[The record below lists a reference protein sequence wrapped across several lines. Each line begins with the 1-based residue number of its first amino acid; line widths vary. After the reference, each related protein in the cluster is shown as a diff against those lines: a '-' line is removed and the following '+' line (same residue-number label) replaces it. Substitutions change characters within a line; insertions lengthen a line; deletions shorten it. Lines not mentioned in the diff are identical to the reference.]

1 MTILSGQD
9 TAGGPIPLHCRQH
22 GDKKGSDAF
31 ILELQVVDLYGDRPK
46 QMRLTPFLSRP
57 AVVLS
62 VGFGGLI
69 LFILAAAIGTLV
81 LLERVRTAD
90 TRIRQAFLGQLR
102 ALEQIRSEIYL
113 SGTDMRDFL
122 LSPGTGGVEAPRKD
136 ILAIQ
141 AQTQVALETYA
152 RSLDAQEQDAFQA
165 LRSEINEWFQVFQ
178 TAFQWTPRERER
190 SRAAFFN
197 EQVVPRRITML
208 QIADRIAEINEL
220 GLNRAEE
227 RLAESAERLRL
238 SLYATF
244 GIALLGGMML
254 AITTT
259 ALTLRLER
267 EVERRLKETIEARAD
282 LQALSARL
290 VRAQEDERRTL
301 ARELH
306 DEVGQSLSAIMM
318 EASSAAEATDAK
330 GIRDRVSSIGATA
343 EKTLNIVRDMALLLR
358 PSMLDDFG
366 LLPALNWHA
375 REMSKRTGL
384 NVRIEADELS
394 DDLPDE
400 HKTCIY
406 RVVQEALNNAA
417 RHANARNLQVV
428 VKNEG
433 DRVAFS
439 VRDDGS
445 GFDKRVVRGLGMLGM
460 EERVRRLGGIF
471 QIDSEM
477 GRGTTISAE
486 LPLPVMTRTEKLGAH
501 RPFVSV
507 VRDKV

>member
-1 MTILSGQD
+1 
-9 TAGGPIPLHCRQH
+9 
-22 GDKKGSDAF
+22 
-31 ILELQVVDLYGDRPK
+31 
-46 QMRLTPFLSRP
+46 MRKLRP
-57 AVVLS
+57 ALVLS

-81 LLERVRTAD
+81 LLERVKADD
-90 TRIRQAFLGQLR
+90 TRIRQAFLGRLR

-122 LSPGTGGVEAPRKD
+122 LSPGEGGVDATRKD
-136 ILAIQ
+136 IVAIE
-141 AQTQVALETYA
+141 AQTRAALDVYA
-152 RSLDAQEQDAFQA
+152 RSVDPAEQDAFQA
-165 LRSEINEWFQVFQ
+165 LRSEIDEWFQVFQ

-190 SRAAFFN
+190 LRAAFFD

-227 RLAESAERLRL
+227 RLAASAERLRL
-238 SLYATF
+238 SLYVTF

-254 AITTT
+254 AIATT

-267 EVERRLKETIEARAD
+267 EVERRRAD
-282 LQALSARL
+282 LQGLSARL

-318 EASSAAEATDAK
+318 EASSAGAASDTA
-330 GIRDRVSSIGATA
+330 GIRDRLRSIGSMA
-343 EKTLNIVRDMALLLR
+343 EKTLNIVRDLALLLR

-366 LLPALNWHA
+366 LVPALNWHA

-384 NVRIEADELS
+384 HVRIDADEIS

-417 RHANARNLQVV
+417 RHANARSLQVV
-428 VKNEG
+428 VKNDG
-433 DRVAFS
+433 DRMVFS

-445 GFDKRVVRGLGMLGM
+445 GFDKRFVRGLGLIGM
-460 EERVRRLGGIF
+460 EERVRRLGGELR
-471 QIDSEM
+471 IDSEM

-486 LPLPVMTRTEKLGAH
+486 LPLPEMVRTEAKTLGAH
-501 RPFVSV
+501 RPVVSV
-507 VRDKV
+507 VRDHE

>member
-1 MTILSGQD
+1 L
-9 TAGGPIPLHCRQH
+9 R
-22 GDKKGSDAF
+22 
-31 ILELQVVDLYGDRPK
+31 
-46 QMRLTPFLSRP
+46 RLRP
-57 AVVLS
+57 ALVLS

-69 LFILAAAIGTLV
+69 LFILAAAIGTLF
-81 LLERVRTAD
+81 LLERVRTDD
-90 TRIRQAFLGQLR
+90 TRIRQAFLGRLR

-122 LSPGTGGVEAPRKD
+122 LSPGMGGVEAPRRD

-141 AQTQVALETYA
+141 AQTQAALDTYA
-152 RSLDAQEQDAFQA
+152 LSLDAQEQDAFQA
-165 LRSEINEWFQVFQ
+165 LRSEIDEWFQVFQ
-178 TAFQWTPRERER
+178 SAFQWTPSERER
-190 SRAAFFN
+190 LRATFFN

-208 QIADRIAEINEL
+208 QIADRIAEMNEL

-227 RLAESAERLRL
+227 RLAASAENLRL
-238 SLYATF
+238 SLYVTF

-254 AITTT
+254 AIATT

-282 LQALSARL
+282 LQALSAGL

-318 EASSAAEATDAK
+318 EAASAAATTNPG
-330 GIRDRVSSIGATA
+330 GIRDRVSSIGSMA
-343 EKTLNIVRDMALLLR
+343 EKTLNTVRDMALLLR

-366 LLPALNWHA
+366 LVPALNWHA

-384 NVRIEADELS
+384 HVRIDADEIS

-428 VKNEG
+428 VRDEG
-433 DRVAFS
+433 ARVIFS
-439 VRDDGS
+439 VRDDGI
-445 GFDKRVVRGLGMLGM
+445 GFDKRFLRGLGLLGM
-460 EERVRRLGGIF
+460 EERVRRLGGELH
-471 QIDSEM
+471 IDSEM

-486 LPLPVMTRTEKLGAH
+486 LPLPERASANTHAAH
-501 RPFVSV
+501 SHTAG
-507 VRDKV
+507 